1 MTAPLVSAEWPPEK
15 LTILI
20 AAVQSGNRS
29 YADIAREFGVSPN
42 SVYGK
47 IGRLRALGLVSLPQR
62 GATVEEAQQQHERVS
77 QRTDPLALL
86 KRQATLPLPMPMP
99 FAHPKTCQWPMWKD
113 DERPGMDPRFC
124 GVRAEAGKPYCAC
137 HWAKAHTPRVWLP

>member
-1 MTAPLVSAEWPPEK
+1 MDIVTPARHPASMPRPWTDAEND
-15 LTILI
+15 L
-20 AAVQSGNRS
+20 
-29 YADIAREFGVSPN
+29 
-42 SVYGK
+42 
-47 IGRLRALGLVSLPQR
+47 LRALW
-62 GATVEEAQQQHERVS
+62 AQGYSKTEIARRIGGGISRTGIRNQLDRLRISHKPVAAIEQPE
-77 QRTDPLALL
+77 RTDPLALL

-137 HWAKAHTPRVWLP
+137 HWAKAHRDRC